1 MTALTSTLSEN
12 VELQEQ
18 LTSTRC
24 ELADVT
30 REQVATGRLSVFVN
44 MHKDEKM
51 LLERLAILKLELA
64 ELQTSGSQGAL
75 STSAQITA
83 QAYRAASPAQVLGDR
98 PVEAAVLEMDPT
110 KSDEAARDF
119 KMRLGLRIAAGPDAF
134 FALADTKQ
142 EDKLSPQGWLEAC
155 KSSLGN
161 VDETLCRLP

>member
-1 MTALTSTLSEN
+1 MTSTLSEN

-64 ELQTSGSQGAL
+64 ELQTSASSASQL
-75 STSAQITA
+75 STSAQA
-83 QAYRAASPAQVLGDR
+83 HPAASPAQALGDT
-98 PVEAAVLEMDPT
+98 PLDAAVFEVDPT
-110 KSDEAARDF
+110 KSAQAALDF
-119 KMRLGLRIAAGPDAF
+119 KLRLGLRIAAGPEAF
-134 FALADTKQ
+134 HALADTKQ
-142 EDKLSPQGWLEAC
+142 DDILSPQVGWRRAKAPGAMSTRLFVAR
-155 KSSLGN
+155 SL
-161 VDETLCRLP
+161 T

>member
-1 MTALTSTLSEN
+1 LTSTCSELANDKQTIAALQEQLTALTSTLSEN
-12 VELQEQ
+12 VKLQEQ
-18 LTSTRC
+18 LTRTRSD
-24 ELADVT
+24 LADAVT

-44 MHKDEKM
+44 MDKDEKM
-51 LLERLAILKLELA
+51 L
-64 ELQTSGSQGAL
+64 
-75 STSAQITA
+75 
-83 QAYRAASPAQVLGDR
+83 
-98 PVEAAVLEMDPT
+98 
-110 KSDEAARDF
+110 DEAARDF